1 MKATELRVNSWY
13 KSVKWGKPVILELSD
28 LMELYERSD
37 GAYNDPPIDE
47 MFEPIPLDEEWLLR
61 IDKNPITKEWKG
73 NGQDYQ
79 PETSKTK
86 QVVYEIIISAI
97 DVVYQEWSYRALE
110 TDNWITEKSYFLD
123 YYDDTITLYRYELHV
138 LQNLIS
144 ALTGNEL
151 TINNK

>member
-1 MKATELRVNSWY
+1 MTAAELRIGSWY